1 MDLDFFTKGDIEDD
15 IGRIQTLLQT
25 EIFLPTNINHPLCKS
40 AFIDL
45 LICLR
50 DLMYKA
56 EKYSTRINFDDDV
69 LKTDKI
75 SDVTDLIKFV
85 RDALCHPDIPHHYLV
100 KGKIKATYNIAF
112 GKCNFMK
119 MDDIIIKSDYDDDIC
134 FFFGEQKIYFKRHI
148 LRAYEEAKQ
157 KLLPLL

>member
-1 MDLDFFTKGDIEDD
+1 MELDFFTKVDIEND
-15 IGRIQTLLQT
+15 IRRIQELLQT

-75 SDVTDLIKFV
+75 SDVSDLIKFV
-85 RDALCHPDIPHHYLV
+85 RDALCHPDIPHHYLI

-112 GKCNFMK
+112 DKRNIIKF
-119 MDDIIIKSDYDDDIC
+119 DDIIIKSDYDDDIC
-134 FFFGEQKIYFKRHI
+134 FFFGEQKIYLKRHV

>member
-1 MDLDFFTKGDIEDD
+1 MDLDFFTKGDIEND

-100 KGKIKATYNIAF
+100 KGQIKATYNIAF
-112 GKCNFMK
+112 GKCNLIQMG
-119 MDDIIIKSDYDDDIC
+119 DITIKSDYDDDIC

-148 LRAYEEAKQ
+148 LRAYEEAKK

>member
-1 MDLDFFTKGDIEDD
+1 MELDFFTKTDIKSDIE
-15 IGRIQTLLQT
+15 RIQVLLQT
-25 EIFLPTNINHPLCKS
+25 EIFLPANINHPLCKS
-40 AFIDL
+40 AFIEL

-56 EKYSTRINFDDDV
+56 EKYSSRISFDDDV
-69 LKTDKI
+69 IKSDKI

-100 KGKIKATYNIAF
+100 KNQIKATFNIAY
-112 GKCNFMK
+112 GKCNFMSFG
-119 MDDIIIKSDYDDDIC
+119 DITIKSDYEDDIC

-148 LRAYEEAKQ
+148 LRAFEEAQQ
-157 KLLPLL
+157 KLSPLL

>member
-1 MDLDFFTKGDIEDD
+1 MDLDFFTKDDIEND

-100 KGKIKATYNIAF
+100 KGQIKATYNIAF
-112 GKCNFMK
+112 GKCNLIQMG
-119 MDDIIIKSDYDDDIC
+119 DITIKSDYDDDIC

-148 LRAYEEAKQ
+148 LRAYEEAKT